1 MYIDS
6 LFIWRLHS
14 VKYIMH
20 STVIT
25 TTVSCLFLLS
35 LYLFSLPFLVHL
47 LCFLFS
53 LPLLVPL
60 LSFFPCFLFVSFAY
74 HSHLWCCSFIKLL
87 TSFTPR
93 LLLLTDYFFLIFKCI
108 IIGSSSSSHS
118 IILTCSSLP
127 SPGFYLFDSINRCYL
142 FCLVSIFSEAL
153 ILFLTCTV

>member
-14 VKYIMH
+14 IKYMMH

-25 TTVSCLFLLS
+25 TTVSFLFLLCLS
-35 LYLFSLPFLVHL
+35 FCLFPLTFLVL
-47 LCFLFS
+47 
-53 LPLLVPL
+53 L
-60 LSFFPCFLFVSFAY
+60 LSFFLSTFSVFSFYVSFAY
-74 HSHLWCCSFIKLL
+74 LWCCSFIKLL
-87 TSFTPR
+87 TWYTPM
-93 LLLLTDYFFLIFKCI
+93 LLLLTDYFLFLNVLLLVVVVVIVLF
-108 IIGSSSSSHS
+108 SPSPP
-118 IILTCSSLP
+118 LSLSP